1 MSLHADVRVERGG
14 FVLDLDLSAGGGDVV
29 GLLGPNGAG
38 KSTLLRAL
46 AGLLPLS
53 GGRIALDGAVLDEPR
68 LGVFVPAEARPVG
81 IVFQDYLLFPHLS
94 VRDNVAFAPRT
105 AGGGRR
111 AARAVADR
119 WLDRFGLTALADRR
133 PGTLSGGQAQRVA
146 LARTL
151 AAEPRLLLLDE
162 PLAALDAETRPA
174 VRADLRDHLTAYGG
188 PALVV
193 THDPVEAMVLADRL
207 VVLDAGRIVQ
217 QGRPVEVARRPRTG
231 YVAQLLGLNLYRG
244 TAAGGTVTLDGGGRL
259 VVADTTAAGP
269 VLVALAPSAV
279 AVQLAE
285 PHAASPRNA
294 WPGTVTA
301 AEPLGDRIRLTLDGT
316 PPVRADV
323 TAVAVADL
331 GLDAGRRVWASV
343 KATELDVYP
352 AGHTGPTGGQS

>member
-1 MSLHADVRVERGG
+1 MACGAVSLQADVRVERGG
-14 FVLDLDLSAGGGDVV
+14 FTLDVRLSAGPGEVV

-53 GGRIALDGAVLDEPR
+53 GGRIALDDAVLDDPGA
-68 LGVFVPAEARPVG
+68 GVFVPAEARPVG

-94 VRDNVAFAPRT
+94 VRDNVAFAPCA
-105 AGGGRR
+105 AGRGRR

-119 WLDRFGLTALADRR
+119 WLDRFGLSALADRR
-133 PGTLSGGQAQRVA
+133 PGALSGGQAQRVA

-207 VVLDAGRIVQ
+207 VALDAGRIVQ
-217 QGRPVEVARRPRTG
+217 QGRPAEVARRPRTC
-231 YVAQLLGLNLYRG
+231 YLARLLGLNLYRG
-244 TAAGGTVTLDGGGRL
+244 TAAGGAVTLGGGGRL
-259 VVADTTAAGP
+259 VVADTSTAGP
-269 VLVALAPSAV
+269 VLVAFAPSAV
-279 AVQLAE
+279 AVHLAE

-301 AEPLGDRIRLTLDGT
+301 LEPLGDRVRLTVDGS
-316 PPVRADV
+316 PPVHADV
-323 TAVAVADL
+323 TAVAVAEL
-331 GLDAGRRVWASV
+331 GLHAGRRVWVSV
-343 KATELDVYP
+343 KATELEVYP
-352 AGHTGPTGGQS
+352 AGHA